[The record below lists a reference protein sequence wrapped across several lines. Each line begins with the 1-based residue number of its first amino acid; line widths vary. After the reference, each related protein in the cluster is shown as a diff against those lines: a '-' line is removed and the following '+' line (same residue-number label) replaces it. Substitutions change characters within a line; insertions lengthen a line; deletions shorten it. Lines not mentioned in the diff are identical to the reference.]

1 MRLIHAGL
9 LDDGGGEE
17 EERRILVE
25 SDASS

>member
-1 MRLIHAGL
+1 MRLIHVGL